1 MEYDGS
7 GNVTKMTDALG
18 SVATVAYN
26 YRNDITSKSN
36 ALGNN
41 STFEYNAS
49 GNRVAI
55 VDQLGQ
61 RTTLVVDPLGRT
73 GQFTSPNGLSWQFD
87 YGSFEVPTRI
97 VHPDGTH
104 RDTTQDS
111 AGQMVGLTD
120 ESGRLVRFNRDAA
133 GRETGSVD
141 PKGNQV
147 GIIYEDG
154 LVKETRDQLGRPSR
168 YEYDARGRVIRQTD
182 ALGGTVTTQYDAN
195 DRIVARTDENGNT
208 SRWEYDKNNRIVKK
222 INALGFAT
230 RMNYDPAGNLI
241 EDIDSLGSITSYAY
255 DALGRQVSTTLPD
268 GSVTQTSYDAL
279 GNRTEVIVPRGETAR
294 FVYDAANQLIRMA
307 DPMLGVYQWSFDA
320 AGNISSSVDPRGN
333 TTTRRYDNRN
343 RLIEVADALG
353 FVTRYDLDSV
363 GRILK
368 LTDPEQ
374 TQTAFQYDSLGLLLS
389 ITAADGGTTQF
400 QYDAIGNRLRTQ
412 DPLGRIS
419 LTTYDALDRPV
430 ATTDP
435 KGAVTTMQY
444 DPVGNLTRLTDATAN
459 ATQWQYDAMN
469 RASQRTDPLG
479 AAESFVYDNVALA
492 CGCASANGRGN
503 LSEYTD
509 KLGRKTV
516 FKYDSRNRN
525 TEIIYHNS
533 DGSNVDNV
541 FVSYDASS
549 NITAFKDNDSQ
560 LAFTYD
566 LNGRQLTSNNAG
578 TPGIRQTVLTSTWN
592 SVGNRTAVTDSDGVS
607 VQSLYDARNLLSR
620 RTWSGPTGPL
630 GVDSARE
637 DFSYNGR
644 GQTTAMQRY
653 SDLQGNQLVGKT
665 IRTYDSVGR
674 TDLISHRSAVDAVMA
689 QFDTDW
695 NVADELAAWTID
707 GQRSSYEYDLTG
719 QLTVADHTAT
729 VLPDEAYN
737 YDATGNRIGS
747 NKTIGANN
755 RLLSDERFDYGYDAE
770 GNTVSKLERAT
781 GKVQS
786 FQFDHRNRMTHTE
799 TRSSAGVL
807 LSSID
812 YRYDAIGRRISRTL
826 DADGSGPVAP
836 TIQTFVYDGSD
847 IWLDA
852 DVTGTVTARYMHGD
866 AVDQPLARYRPGEGT
881 AWYLADHLGS
891 VRAIANSSG
900 NIIDRITYDSFG
912 GIVLETS
919 PASGDRIKF
928 TGREWDAEAGLYYY
942 RSRMYD
948 PASGRFLSEDQLGFA
963 AGDVNLNRFVGN
975 MPGKYTDPSG
985 NIAMAEYGGALG
997 FSRIGI
1003 AFASGFAGY
1012 SFGYTCGYLNAL
1024 TVQGLKGDE
1033 AEFSARR
1040 LGLMVGSI
1048 DLSASLTLN
1057 FKGNIGAEIFGV
1069 GLFGAG
1075 ALGLSLAEKLAT
1087 GEKSAEGPAVIA
1099 QNICVAVSVVGGYG
1113 VGKAVGCAGR
1123 ALSNAPKG
1131 AVFSPIDKFA
1141 LARGFPND
1149 VIKQK
1154 AWDVYHRAANSKGL
1168 IIGFGDDVV
1177 NHGTKD
1183 GLDILA
1189 FSEKALGIY
1198 GDQWWYVNK
1207 AWLDGGIDAGV
1218 PVVLVSRGDDVA
1230 EALELA
1236 LRTGKDTGL
1245 TREIRYLFMRGHP
1258 YSACQ

>member
-1 MEYDGS
+1 
-7 GNVTKMTDALG
+7 
-18 SVATVAYN
+18 
-26 YRNDITSKSN
+26 
-36 ALGNN
+36 
-41 STFEYNAS
+41 
-49 GNRVAI
+49 
-55 VDQLGQ
+55 
-61 RTTLVVDPLGRT
+61 
-73 GQFTSPNGLSWQFD
+73 
-87 YGSFEVPTRI
+87 
-97 VHPDGTH
+97 
-104 RDTTQDS
+104 
-111 AGQMVGLTD
+111 
-120 ESGRLVRFNRDAA
+120 
-133 GRETGSVD
+133 
-141 PKGNQV
+141 
-147 GIIYEDG
+147 
-154 LVKETRDQLGRPSR
+154 
-168 YEYDARGRVIRQTD
+168 
-182 ALGGTVTTQYDAN
+182 
-195 DRIVARTDENGNT
+195 
-208 SRWEYDKNNRIVKK
+208 
-222 INALGFAT
+222 
-230 RMNYDPAGNLI
+230 
-241 EDIDSLGSITSYAY
+241 
-255 DALGRQVSTTLPD
+255 
-268 GSVTQTSYDAL
+268 
-279 GNRTEVIVPRGETAR
+279 
-294 FVYDAANQLIRMA
+294 
-307 DPMLGVYQWSFDA
+307 
-320 AGNISSSVDPRGN
+320 
-333 TTTRRYDNRN
+333 
-343 RLIEVADALG
+343 
-353 FVTRYDLDSV
+353 
-363 GRILK
+363 
-368 LTDPEQ
+368 
-374 TQTAFQYDSLGLLLS
+374 
-389 ITAADGGTTQF
+389 
-400 QYDAIGNRLRTQ
+400 
-412 DPLGRIS
+412 
-419 LTTYDALDRPV
+419 
-430 ATTDP
+430 
-435 KGAVTTMQY
+435 
-444 DPVGNLTRLTDATAN
+444 
-459 ATQWQYDAMN
+459 
-469 RASQRTDPLG
+469 
-479 AAESFVYDNVALA
+479 
-492 CGCASANGRGN
+492 
-503 LSEYTD
+503 
-509 KLGRKTV
+509 
-516 FKYDSRNRN
+516 
-525 TEIIYHNS
+525 
-533 DGSNVDNV
+533 
-541 FVSYDASS
+541 
-549 NITAFKDNDSQ
+549 
-560 LAFTYD
+560 
-566 LNGRQLTSNNAG
+566 
-578 TPGIRQTVLTSTWN
+578 
-592 SVGNRTAVTDSDGVS
+592 
-607 VQSLYDARNLLSR
+607 
-620 RTWSGPTGPL
+620 
-630 GVDSARE
+630 
-637 DFSYNGR
+637 
-644 GQTTAMQRY
+644 
-653 SDLQGNQLVGKT
+653 
-665 IRTYDSVGR
+665 
-674 TDLISHRSAVDAVMA
+674 
-689 QFDTDW
+689 
-695 NVADELAAWTID
+695 
-707 GQRSSYEYDLTG
+707 
-719 QLTVADHTAT
+719 
-729 VLPDEAYN
+729 
-737 YDATGNRIGS
+737 
-747 NKTIGANN
+747 
-755 RLLSDERFDYGYDAE
+755 
-770 GNTVSKLERAT
+770 
-781 GKVQS
+781 
-786 FQFDHRNRMTHTE
+786 MTHTE
-799 TRSSAGVL
+799 TRSSAGVV

-826 DADGSGPVAP
+826 EADGSGPVAP
-836 TIQTFVYDGSD
+836 TIQSFVYDGSD
-847 IWLDA
+847 VWLDA
-852 DVTGTVTARYMHGD
+852 DASGTVTARYMHGD
-866 AVDQPLARYRPGEGT
+866 AIDQPLARYRLGEGT

-919 PASGDRIKF
+919 PANGDRIKF